1 VTDGRRARLATAV
14 VRSINWGSRTLG
26 RGSGTVIGG
35 RAGLALDSQLLR
47 ELSQDRIVALVSGT
61 NGKTTTTRMLA
72 VAIAHRLGPIAT
84 NATGANMPAGHVAA
98 LVADPTAPT
107 AVLEVDEG
115 YVDRMLEEVHPSVV
129 VLLNLSRDQLDRV
142 AEVRLV
148 AERWRRAL
156 SRLTDG
162 AEGDL
167 PAPVVVANADDPLV
181 AWAAAAA
188 PSVRWVGAGLVWHE
202 DAVGCPACG
211 GGIVFGPL
219 GAWACDRCDLRR
231 PDPDVWLDGDVLV
244 SADGSQRS
252 VDLRVPGWFN
262 RANAAMAV
270 VAACLLTGD
279 DARSV
284 GTECAASAVDR
295 IASISSVEGRFGVVH
310 RRGRDVR
317 LVLAKNPAGWAA
329 VFDLLEGS
337 AATGEGPV
345 VLSINARTA
354 DGLDPSWL
362 WDVPFERLV
371 GRVAV
376 ATGDRHRDLAVRLR
390 YAEVEH
396 EVVADPLAAL
406 DRAVDLVPPTTAD
419 AIEETET
426 LFIGNYT
433 AFADVRRRLR

>member
-1 VTDGRRARLATAV
+1 MTAGRRARLATAA
-14 VRSINWGSRTLG
+14 VRSINWCSRTLG

-35 RAGLALDSQLLR
+35 RAGLALDPQLLR
-47 ELSQDRIVALVSGT
+47 QLSEHRVVALVTGT

-72 VAIAHRLGPIAT
+72 EAIADPLGPVAT
-84 NATGANMPAGHVAA
+84 NTTGANMPAGHVAA
-98 LVADPTAPT
+98 LVADRTAPA

-115 YVDRMLEEVHPSVV
+115 YVDRMLDEVHPSVV

-148 AERWRRAL
+148 AERWRCAFDRPAG
-156 SRLTDG
+156 G
-162 AEGDL
+162 AKAG
-167 PAPVVVANADDPLV
+167 APVPVVVVANADDPLV
-181 AWAAAAA
+181 AWAAGAA

-211 GGIVFGPL
+211 GAITFGSR
-219 GAWACDRCDLRR
+219 GEWACDRCDLRR
-231 PDPDVWLDGDVLV
+231 PDPDVWLDGDDLM
-244 SADGSQRS
+244 SADGSRRS
-252 VDLRVPGWFN
+252 MDLRVPGWFN

-279 DARSV
+279 HTTSV
-284 GTECAASAVDR
+284 GTDCAAAAVDR
-295 IASISSVEGRFGVVH
+295 IASIDSVEGRFGVVH

-317 LVLAKNPAGWAA
+317 LMLAKNPAGWAA
-329 VFDLLEGS
+329 VFDLLEAS
-337 AATGEGPV
+337 ASTPEGPV

-362 WDVPFERLV
+362 WDVPFERLA

-376 ATGDRHRDLAVRLR
+376 VTGDRRRDLAVRLH

-396 EVVADPLAAL
+396 QVVADPLAAL
-406 DRAVDLVPPTTAD
+406 DRAIELVPPPADTTAT
-419 AIEETET
+419 TET

-433 AFADVRRRLR
+433 AFADVRRRLQ